1 MTAGGVRPSPIA
13 LDDLVEPRFDDA
25 PRSVLD
31 LSSGAGSAV
40 TLDPFVPE
48 DQARAQTGLDD
59 FGPDGYPSR
68 LDSLCRALPEE
79 ARLND
84 AGVLTQSRFLTGLLK
99 NRLLIQNL
107 LNRNPKI
114 REEEVTAPII
124 ICGLLRTGT
133 THLHNR
139 PSADRRQRAPLLGE

>member
-84 AGVLTQSRFLTGLLK
+84 AGVLTQSRFLTGPDPGPAESKSQDPGRGSHRPDHHL
-99 NRLLIQNL
+99 RPASQ
-107 LNRNPKI
+107 RNHPPPQS
-114 REEEVTAPII
+114 A
-124 ICGLLRTGT
+124 LR
-133 THLHNR
+133 
-139 PSADRRQRAPLLGE
+139 